1 MGRFSTDPDCIKQRE
16 YLNIPPWH
24 KAGYLGQGLTVFCDD
39 NSPDHRAIVAD
50 MIQTILP
57 QAKVLTGIISNNVD
71 HGAVTDCQVFCYET
85 NETLSFDD
93 FIKKHNVNM
102 INNSTTGGKG
112 AVILPEAVYME
123 EKIKEHNLVFCGA
136 AGNGY
141 GQPTTQQYNGAC
153 IVVASAVLENGKVR
167 PGNCSAGEN
176 IDFAMFQGFAVGTSF
191 ASPFLLGMVGL
202 LRCKY
207 PGITQDEIYQY
218 FKDHC
223 QDIGEPG
230 KDTRSGWGVP
240 ILGDPK
246 TIIKMWPG
254 KNIMTVDGNEVTLDQ
269 APEIKTLTKR
279 TLVPV
284 RAISEAFGATVDW
297 DEAKKEITIVR

>member
-1 MGRFSTDPDCIKQRE
+1 MSFKDMKKRYYSSVTQD
-16 YLNIPPWH
+16 LN
-24 KAGYLGQGLTVFCDD
+24 F
-39 NSPDHRAIVAD
+39 
-50 MIQTILP
+50 M
-57 QAKVLTGIISNNVD
+57 
-71 HGAVTDCQVFCYET
+71 
-85 NETLSFDD
+85 SFDGLESD
-93 FIKKHNVNM
+93 YKY
-102 INNSTTGGKG
+102 STT
-112 AVILPEAVYME
+112 
-123 EKIKEHNLVFCGA
+123 
-136 AGNGY
+136 
-141 GQPTTQQYNGAC
+141 
-153 IVVASAVLENGKVR
+153 
-167 PGNCSAGEN
+167 
-176 IDFAMFQGFAVGTSF
+176 GTSF

-297 DEAKKEITIVR
+297 DEAKKEIMIVR